1 MANIGAGETYHA
13 YLVKKENV
21 KLVDSLIKETIP
33 TEENVTF
40 EYMQSFRY
48 RFLSQTEMTFQPISA
63 WLKGKYDGVIFS
75 SETEISPNAND
86 KLYFIDGI
94 LEGKSLLITRVIPQV
109 QNGMFMISKKFPNII
124 ELS

>member
-63 WLKGKYDGVIFS
+63 WLKGKYDGIIFS

>member
-63 WLKGKYDGVIFS
+63 WLKGKYDGIIFS

-94 LEGKSLLITRVIPQV
+94 LEGKSLLIARVIPQV

>member
-21 KLVDSLIKETIP
+21 KLVDSLIKTIP
-33 TEENVTF
+33 TEKNVTF

-63 WLKGKYDGVIFS
+63 WLKGKYDGIIFS

>member
-21 KLVDSLIKETIP
+21 KLVDSLIKTIP
-33 TEENVTF
+33 TEKNVTF